1 MQDIMNPWTAA
12 VFPDSAFPGQRIS
25 RTDSN
30 RKMGMPQDPPVFC
43 IPIFP
48 WSDIYP
54 LLLAGIGM
62 HIKLRVKRI
71 EIPAVQF
78 ILGNPQALA
87 KPLVMDHFT
96 RP

>member
-1 MQDIMNPWTAA
+1 MNPWTAA

-71 EIPAVQF
+71 EIPAVPF

-87 KPLVMDHFT
+87 KPLVMDHFP

>member
-1 MQDIMNPWTAA
+1 MDGSSFA
-12 VFPDSAFPGQRIS
+12 GQRLS
-25 RTDSN
+25 RTDPN
-30 RKMGMPQDPPVFC
+30 RKTGMPQDIPVLS

-48 WSDIYP
+48 WSLTNP
-54 LLLAGIGM
+54 LLLAGVCI
-62 HIKLRVKRI
+62 HIKLRIKRI

>member
-1 MQDIMNPWTAA
+1 MNPWTAA

-48 WSDIYP
+48 WSLTNP
-54 LLLAGIGM
+54 LLLAGVCI
-62 HIKLRVKRI
+62 HIKLRIKRI

-87 KPLVMDHFT
+87 KPLVMDHFP